1 MPIDPLWR
9 VPDLEMDLL
18 LPEVGGDLEIDTALA
33 PVRTV
38 EYYDVA
44 LGMYIIII
52 YLKPLYT
59 VFTVRFKFFRHVD

>member
-1 MPIDPLWR
+1 MNANRSSLACARFGDGLIASG
-9 VPDLEMDLL
+9 
-18 LPEVGGDLEIDTALA
+18 VGG

-44 LGMYIIII
+44 LGMYII

>member
-9 VPDLEMDLL
+9 VPGLEMDLL

-44 LGMYIIII
+44 LGTYVHHI
-52 YLKPLYT
+52 PQTSLYGFHCP
-59 VFTVRFKFFRHVD
+59 V

>member
-1 MPIDPLWR
+1 MFYEEFGPLR
-9 VPDLEMDLL
+9 C
-18 LPEVGGDLEIDTALA
+18 EITK

-44 LGMYIIII
+44 SGMYII
-52 YLKPLYT
+52 YLNHLYT

>member
-9 VPDLEMDLL
+9 VPGLEMDLL
-18 LPEVGGDLEIDTALA
+18 LPEVGG
-33 PVRTV
+33 PVRTTV

-44 LGMYIIII
+44 LGMYII
-52 YLKPLYT
+52 YHKPLYT

>member
-9 VPDLEMDLL
+9 VPGLEMDLL
-18 LPEVGGDLEIDTALA
+18 LPEVGG

-44 LGMYIIII
+44 LGMYII